1 VFESDLSL
9 GASFSLTA
17 QVFTSHW
24 AHLSIIFLW
33 ASGIVFHIG
42 WCGNYDLWLED
53 PIGFLPIGHAS
64 WDPNFTNLENLGSGT
79 VVLENSGLYHWL
91 YTIGYK
97 DSASLF
103 KLVLFLELLS
113 LSCLSLSVI
122 SCITIESMLN
132 ALGRLGHASM
142 LGSNIFGTVK
152 SGLTFS
158 YVVAA
163 LFMSRLVRVPFHRA
177 NLLGFSSLLW
187 SGHLAH
193 CSIPVS
199 RGYNPQLILD
209 PSELRYLSYKLD
221 AFNQVLG
228 SEQGAGSSL
237 LSFILGFRPDT
248 ASIYMSDVC
257 HHHLALGCLL
267 IWSKP

>member
-1 VFESDLSL
+1 M
-9 GASFSLTA
+9 GASFSLSA
-17 QVFTSHW
+17 QVFSSHW
-24 AHLSIIFLW
+24 AHLSVIFLW
-33 ASGIVFHIG
+33 ASCLIFHIG

-79 VVLENSGLYHWL
+79 VVLESSGLYHWL
-91 YTIGYK
+91 NTIGYR

-103 KLVLFLELLS
+103 KLVLALELLS
-113 LSCLSLSVI
+113 LGCLSLSVI
-122 SCITIESMLN
+122 SCISTESMLTT
-132 ALGRLGHASM
+132 LGTLGHNSS
-142 LGSNIFGTVK
+142 GSNIFGTSI
-152 SGLTFS
+152 SGLVS
-158 YVVAA
+158 NYVVAA

-177 NLLGFSSLLW
+177 NMIGLTSLLW
-187 SGHLAH
+187 SGHLVH

-199 RGYNPQLILD
+199 RGFSPQLILD

-237 LSFILGFRPDT
+237 LSFILGFRPNQ
-248 ASIYMSDVC
+248 
-257 HHHLALGCLL
+257 
-267 IWSKP
+267 